1 MSSPDVTSG
10 VVGVSSRMQIVG
22 VVDCEVLTAPN
33 DPWFEWEGG
42 RGVDP
47 EDWSVHSEFLEHGR
61 LRFSVGAFLVRG
73 GPLGERVVLIDAGNG
88 PVGDGF
94 LPDGRLPETLR
105 GHGVEPGDVTDVLLT
120 HLHYDHTGWLGVDGS
135 LFFPNA
141 TIHVHADDVSYFT
154 EPTTIGTSAAVTPGR
169 LAVVAD
175 RIATF
180 NGACVPVP
188 GINAVPAPGHTPG
201 STVFIASDGV
211 IRVVFLGDTVHCPLQ
226 LVDSEWAVLGDVD
239 PILAA
244 RTRESLVREVAG
256 DSSASNS
263 LVAGAHFPGLVLGRL
278 IGSEVPRRWTV

>member
-1 MSSPDVTSG
+1 MRLG
-10 VVGVSSRMQIVG
+10 VACRFVGFKTGMQIVG
-22 VVDCEVLTAPN
+22 LVDCEVLAAPD

-47 EDWSVHSEFLEHGR
+47 DDWSLHPEFLEETR

-73 GPLGERVVLIDAGNG
+73 GRLGERVVLIDAGNG

-94 LPDGRLPETLR
+94 LPDGRLPEALR

-135 LFFPNA
+135 VFFPNA
-141 TIHVHADDVSYFT
+141 TIHVHADDVAHFT
-154 EPTTIGTSAAVTPGR
+154 DPTSIGTSAAVTPAR
-169 LAVVAD
+169 LAVLAD
-175 RIATF
+175 RVATF
-180 NGACVPVP
+180 SGDCLPVP
-188 GINAVPAPGHTPG
+188 GVNALPAPGHTPG
-201 STVFIASDGV
+201 STVFVASDGV
-211 IRVVFLGDTVHCPLQ
+211 TRVVFLGDTVHCPVQ

-256 DSSASNS
+256 EGGASDP

-278 IGSEVPRRWTV
+278 IASEVPRRWTV

>member
-1 MSSPDVTSG
+1 MLSSGVTSP
-10 VVGVSSRMQIVG
+10 VVGFATGMQIVG
-22 VVDCEVLTAPN
+22 LVDCEVLAAPN

-47 EDWSVHSEFLEHGR
+47 DDWSVHPEFLEHGR
-61 LRFSVGAFLVRG
+61 LRFSVGAYLVRG
-73 GPLGERVVLIDAGNG
+73 GPIGERVVLIDAGNG

-94 LPDGRLPETLR
+94 LPDGRLPEILR
-105 GHGVEPGDVTDVLLT
+105 VHGVEPADVTDVLLT
-120 HLHYDHTGWLGVDGS
+120 HLHYDHTGWLSVAGS
-135 LFFPNA
+135 VFFPNA
-141 TIHVHADDVSYFT
+141 TIHMHADDVAHFT
-154 EPTTIGTSAAVTPGR
+154 DPASTGMSAKVTPDR

-201 STVFIASDGV
+201 STVFVASDGV
-211 IRVVFLGDTVHCPLQ
+211 TRVVFLGDTVHCPVQ

-239 PILAA
+239 PALAA
-244 RTRESLVREVAG
+244 RTRESVVREVAG
-256 DSSASNS
+256 DRSASDP

-278 IGSEVPRRWTV
+278 IGSEVPRRWMV